1 MEIYRLSCVIMLV
14 IMLVSGLLL
23 IFFPKLRH
31 RENMYMQMLNN
42 LNVGFFSGL
51 MVSFSL
57 TLITYFYDEQQFME
71 KLFQQSR
78 YIYVDSLSLEAEIM
92 IDNPDYE
99 AAMKNALTIQAD
111 VKKVNFLNYSPFFT
125 ESERAKQIKATQN
138 LFEKIEGYPAM
149 IKTLQDSADANT
161 LDKIREDIAAN
172 TGQLYMFIMYLSK
185 SNSKS
190 YMTWKN
196 V

>member
-1 MEIYRLSCVIMLV
+1 MEIYRLSCVIMLI
-14 IMLVSGLLL
+14 IMLCSGLLL

-57 TLITYFYDEQQFME
+57 TLITYFYNEQQFLE
-71 KLFQQSR
+71 NLFQQSR

-92 IDNPDYE
+92 ADTPDYE
-99 AAMKNALTIQAD
+99 AAMKNAFTIQAD

-125 ESERAKQIKATQN
+125 DTEKAKQIKATQALYN
-138 LFEKIEGYPAM
+138 KMEGYTAM
-149 IKTLQDSADANT
+149 IKTLQDSTDKDT
-161 LDKIREDIAAN
+161 LKKIREDIAAN
-172 TGQLYMFIMYLSK
+172 TVQLYLFIMYLSK

-190 YMTWKN
+190 YMSWKN

>member
-14 IMLVSGLLL
+14 IMLVSSLLL

-125 ESERAKQIKATQN
+125 ESERAKQIKETQN